1 MYYQKDIRLEE
12 TFVEIVR
19 YTEAGPVWL
28 HILDNTSSFTR
39 RFQFRDAA
47 RLGWA
52 LLDGASQ
59 TGQPY
64 PVKEGE

>member
-1 MYYQKDIRLEE
+1 MHYQKDMRLQE

-19 YTEAGPVWL
+19 HTDAGPVWMHL
-28 HILDNTSSFTR
+28 LDKDSNYSHSFP
-39 RFQFRDAA
+39 FRDAA

-52 LLDGASQ
+52 LLDAASEQ
-59 TGQPY
+59 GQSY